1 MGMLPGSLSGASD
14 MGEEADHVGPGGG
27 WRVGQLFSP
36 EQVKKGKFFI
46 FEIYSPSL
54 GYFHIHT
61 RIVAFFT
68 PYSLIPIQYVH
79 TFSM

>member
-36 EQVKKGKFFI
+36 EQVKKGKFFLFLRSVPLPQVI
-46 FEIYSPSL
+46 FIFILELLPFL
-54 GYFHIHT
+54 LP
-61 RIVAFFT
+61 T
-68 PYSLIPIQYVH
+68 P
-79 TFSM
+79 

>member
-1 MGMLPGSLSGASD
+1 MLPGSLSGASN

-36 EQVKKGKFFI
+36 EQVKKGKFF
-46 FEIYSPSL
+46 FEICSPSS
-54 GYFHIHT
+54 GYLHIHT

-68 PYSLIPIQYVH
+68 PYSLIPIQYVQCTH
-79 TFSM
+79 L